1 MRVVPGS
8 RLLLLTLVAGL
19 PFATVATA
27 LPALAPVA
35 WAALAVLAAAAVGDL
50 LVSLGRLD
58 TVDAELPPVA
68 RLTKDREGA
77 VQVTVRQRRPRALS
91 LAVGLPLPASFDLPD
106 EAVATRLEASVEQA
120 VVPWP
125 CTPRRRGRFPMDAVY
140 LEAPSVLGLWA
151 VRRRCPVEGE
161 VRVYPNLLEERRHLA
176 ALFLNRGGLGIHA
189 QRRVG
194 QGREFEQLRDY
205 IAGDS
210 FEDIHWK
217 ATAKRRAPIT
227 KVYQV
232 ERTQEVY
239 VVIDASRLSARR
251 APLPGSP
258 GAEVSQLER
267 FITSA
272 LVLGMAAEQQGDH
285 FGLLVFSDRVERFVR
300 ASSGKAHFS
309 ACRDSLYTLQPR
321 IATPDFEELATF
333 IRLRMRRRALLVF
346 LTNLDDPVLAE
357 NFEHS
362 LQLVSRQHL
371 VLVNM
376 LAPPGVRPVFSG
388 PPPDHV
394 RDVYDALAGHLRWQG
409 LREVERVLHRRGVTF
424 SLVDNAKLVVDLVT
438 QYVNV
443 KQRQAL

>member
-8 RLLLLTLVAGL
+8 RLLLLCVVAGL

-27 LPALAPVA
+27 LPELAPVA
-35 WAALAVLAAAAVGDL
+35 IAVLAALVVAAAGDL
-50 LVSLGRLD
+50 VLSLGRLD
-58 TVDAELPPVA
+58 AVQAELPAVA
-68 RLTKDREGA
+68 RLTKDRDGTID
-77 VQVTVRQRRPRALS
+77 VLVRDAARRS
-91 LAVGLPLPASFDLPD
+91 LPLTIGLPLPGDFDLPN
-106 EAVATRLEASVEQA
+106 EAVDSRLEAGVEQA

-125 CTPRRRGRFPMDAVY
+125 CTPRRRGRYVLNAVY
-140 LEAPSVLGLWA
+140 LETPSHLGLWA
-151 VRRRCPVEGE
+151 VRRVCPVEAE

-176 ALFLNRGGLGIHA
+176 ALFLNRGGLGVHA

-251 APLPGSP
+251 APKPGTP
-258 GAEVSQLER
+258 DADVSQLER

-272 LVLGMAAEQQGDH
+272 LVLGLAAEQQGDH

-309 ACRDSLYTLQPR
+309 ACRDNLYTLQPR
-321 IATPDFEELATF
+321 VATPDFEELATF
-333 IRLRMRRRALLVF
+333 IRLRMRRRALLVI

-357 NFEHS
+357 SFEHS
-362 LQLVSRQHL
+362 LQLISRQHL

-376 LAPPGVRPVFSG
+376 LAPPGVRPLFSE
-388 PPPDHV
+388 PDPARLV
-394 RDVYDALAGHLRWQG
+394 EVYEALSGHLRWQG

-424 SLVDNAKLVVDLVT
+424 SLIDNEKLAVDLVT

-443 KQRQAL
+443 KQRQIL